1 MQVGKNIL
9 VQPDDALRLERI
21 EVLRERWTNVTGTA
35 TAATVIWSLVFGVFV
50 WTVVDYDYSWSP
62 LSWLAP
68 VGALVVSFRG
78 VCIWQNRKLRAE
90 KRQLRDRVDEFVIGD
105 ETLNGFKAE
114 IRALANEALECCD
127 THEQQRQVI
136 VAYNTA
142 ARELMYLDT
151 TTAQHEEVERFQ
163 ALRNELRRIGD
174 EVTGERER
182 KLL

>member
-1 MQVGKNIL
+1 MQVGRNIL
-9 VQPDDALRLERI
+9 AQPDDALRLERI

-50 WTVVDYDYSWSP
+50 WTVADYDYSWSP

-68 VGALVVSFRG
+68 IGALAVSFHG
-78 VCIWQNRKLRAE
+78 MCIWQSRKLRAE

-105 ETLNGFKAE
+105 ETLNGLKAE
-114 IRALANEALECCD
+114 IRDLANGALECCD

-136 VAYNTA
+136 IAYNTA
-142 ARELMYLDT
+142 ARELLYLDAT
-151 TTAQHEEVERFQ
+151 TPRGEVKRFQ
-163 ALRNELRRIGD
+163 ELRNDLRRIGD
-174 EVTGERER
+174 EVAGERER